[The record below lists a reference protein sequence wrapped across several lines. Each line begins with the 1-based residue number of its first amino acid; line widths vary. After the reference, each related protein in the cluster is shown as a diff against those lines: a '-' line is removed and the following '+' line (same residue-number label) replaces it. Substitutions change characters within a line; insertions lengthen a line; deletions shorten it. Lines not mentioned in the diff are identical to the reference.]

1 MFISSSVLSANTPK
15 GDPGAGFVHRT
26 HTVMFGLHFPPSVLS
41 TQTQNDLFFLLSG
54 DLQSVGPHDE
64 INWIIAVVGFCSLSE
79 GNYLGYMAVNEWN
92 HWHKACHTPV
102 R

>member
-1 MFISSSVLSANTPK
+1 MLDVVTRTCLVTQVNNSLAPQFFIKPLIT
-15 GDPGAGFVHRT
+15 
-26 HTVMFGLHFPPSVLS
+26 
-41 TQTQNDLFFLLSG
+41 SG
-54 DLQSVGPHDE
+54 SHSVGLHDE